1 MKLTTQQLDEV
12 RAARVAG
19 SRRASVQFTE
29 EQRRLWQQAVNE
41 EELAREETSR
51 QIARIRAAAARSG
64 FLGDLRRAIAVTRI
78 PDAELAAAI
87 GVEVARL
94 AAFREGDDEL
104 SADAIERL
112 VAALNL
118 RLMHE
123 IPGPAAG

>member
-1 MKLTTQQLDEV
+1 
-12 RAARVAG
+12 
-19 SRRASVQFTE
+19 VQFTE

-41 EELAREETSR
+41 EELARQETSR
-51 QIARIRAAAARSG
+51 QIVRIRAAAAPSG

>member
-41 EELAREETSR
+41 EELARQETSR
-51 QIARIRAAAARSG
+51 QIVRIRAAAAPSG

>member
-19 SRRASVQFTE
+19 TRRASVQFTE

>member
-1 MKLTTQQLDEV
+1 MKLTAQQLEEV
-12 RAARVAG
+12 RAAMAAG
-19 SRRASVQFTE
+19 HRRASVSFTE
-29 EQRRLWQQAVNE
+29 EQRRLWQRAVHE
-41 EELAREETSR
+41 EQLAREETSR
-51 QIARIRAAAARSG
+51 QITRIRVAAERLG

-78 PDAELAAAI
+78 PDADLAAAI
-87 GVEVARL
+87 GVEAARL
-94 AAFREGDDEL
+94 AAFREGDDDL

>member
-12 RAARVAG
+12 RAAMVAG